1 MRVDVRSR
9 DIEVTAALREHVE
22 RRVRFALGRFDG
34 QVQRVTAR
42 LVDDNGPRGGADK
55 RCRLDVRVRAAGPVI
70 VDDRDPD
77 LYAAIDR
84 AADRIGRAVAR
95 VVQRAHRVGR
105 LTLP

>member
-9 DIEVTAALREHVE
+9 DIEVTTTLREHVE
-22 RRVRFALGRFDG
+22 RRLRFALGRFDG
-34 QVQRVTAR
+34 QVHRVTAR
-42 LVDDNGPRGGADK
+42 LADDNGPRGGTDK
-55 RCRLDVRVRAAGPVI
+55 RCRLDVRVRAAGSVI

-95 VVQRAHRVGR
+95 VLQRTHHGDR
-105 LTLP
+105 LTLR